1 MLSYSINLCT
11 LRLELKLSQ
20 GATWPTWSA
29 NQPHTIINTREDG
42 YNRFVTV
49 DINIIASPV
58 IISNTGKTDQD
69 TIIKDGQIIRDQSLT
84 IQRMWANGVLLENE
98 QISKFA
104 KFYPVYQKNNIDY
117 AQDHNITLP
126 LEIHQLDFYYNGNW
140 IFEFEQPFF
149 TWYNQ
154 QLMDSLTN
162 VNGHVKRSHLG
173 IGDPD
178 KIMQLKNILTQLND

>member
-11 LRLELKLSQ
+11 LRLELKLSR
-20 GATWPTWSA
+20 GATWPTWTV
-29 NQPHTIINTREDG
+29 NQPNTIIDTREDG
-42 YNRFVTV
+42 HNQFVTV
-49 DINIIASPV
+49 DINITTSPV
-58 IISNTGKTDQD
+58 IINNTGKTDQD
-69 TIIKDGQIIRDQSLT
+69 TIVKDGQIIRDQSLT

-98 QISKFA
+98 QISRFA
-104 KFYPVYQKNNIDY
+104 KFYPIYQKNNIDY

-126 LEIHQLDFYYNGNW
+126 LEIHQLNFYYNGKW

-178 KIMQLKNILTQLND
+178 KIIQLKNILTQLND